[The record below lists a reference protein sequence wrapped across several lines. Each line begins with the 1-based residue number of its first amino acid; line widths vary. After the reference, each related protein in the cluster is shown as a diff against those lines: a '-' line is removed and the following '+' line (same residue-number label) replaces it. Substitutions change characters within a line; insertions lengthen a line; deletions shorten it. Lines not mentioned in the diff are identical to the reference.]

1 MLVIVLNLVEAFPTF
16 QVNLKGHDGKVSSLC
31 WSNDD
36 QRLVSCAE
44 DGSLYEWDV
53 PTGQVSPEQLSS
65 RAPLFSSPFELES

>member
-1 MLVIVLNLVEAFPTF
+1 MLVIVLSLVEAFPNF

-53 PTGQVSPEQLSS
+53 PTGRVYQNSLAQERHTWSEPC
-65 RAPLFSSPFELES
+65 ELES